1 MRILVA
7 FDKFKDALSAR
18 EACQIAA
25 SEVGRH
31 RPDWQIETAP
41 LADGGDGFSDTLT
54 GVLDGEFHTA
64 KVMDPRRNK
73 VEARFG
79 LVPVQ
84 NIPLAARKLL
94 NWSSEIEKVAIIEM
108 AESSGIALT
117 PIEGRSPWDVTTAGL
132 GELVKVA
139 QKKGA
144 HGAIIGLG
152 GSATHDLALG
162 ALWKLGYRFHDKNGN
177 EIDEAPVPR
186 IWPQISKISLPRCE
200 LPSSFEMRLAC
211 DVDNPLL
218 GSRGGAAIF
227 GPQKGLT
234 EDRFQELES
243 ETERLANLLVATAGA
258 HAALPDDEGAGAAGG
273 AAFGL
278 KAGLGGRILSGYNLV
293 KAWIGLD
300 EKFSQADWVITGE
313 GLFDESSLHGKGPGT
328 LSLEAID
335 KGKRLS
341 VMAGSI
347 GRIPE
352 CPIPQSS
359 ISQISPPNLPLPQAL
374 KLTEQNLRRAIGKKF
389 ALSD

>member
-54 GVLDGEFHTA
+54 GVLDGEFHAA

-79 LVPVQ
+79 LVSVQ

-200 LPSSFEMRLAC
+200 LPSSFEMSLAC

-218 GSRGGAAIF
+218 GSQGGAAIF

-300 EKFSQADWVITGE
+300 EKLSQADWVITGE
-313 GLFDESSLHGKGPGT
+313 GLFDESSLRGKGPGA

-347 GRIPE
+347 GRISE
-352 CPIPQSS
+352 CPIPQRS

>member
-25 SEVGRH
+25 SEIGRR

-41 LADGGDGFSDTLT
+41 LSDGGDGFCDTLT
-54 GVLDGEFHTA
+54 GVLEGEFHTA
-64 KVMDPRRNK
+64 TVTDPRQRK
-73 VEARFG
+73 VDARFG
-79 LVPVQ
+79 LVSVKK
-84 NIPLAARKLL
+84 IPLAARQLL
-94 NWSSEIEKVAIIEM
+94 DWSSEIEKVAIIEM

-117 PIEGRSPWDVTTAGL
+117 PIEGRSPWEVTTAGL

-162 ALWKLGYRFHDKNGN
+162 ALWKLGYRFDDENGD

-186 IWPQISKISLPRCE
+186 IWPQIARISLPCCE
-200 LPSSFEMRLAC
+200 LLSSFETRLAC

-218 GSRGGAAIF
+218 GSRGAAAIF

-234 EDRFQELES
+234 EDRLQELES
-243 ETERLANLLVATAGA
+243 ETERLANLLVATEGT
-258 HAALPDDEGAGAAGG
+258 HAAFPDNKGAGAAGG

-278 KAGLGGRILSGYNLV
+278 KAGLGARIVSGYNLV
-293 KAWIGLD
+293 KAWISLD

-313 GLFDESSLHGKGPGT
+313 GRFDESSLHGKGPGA

-352 CPIPQSS
+352 CPIPQRS
-359 ISQISPPNLPLPQAL
+359 ISQISPPSLPLSQAL
-374 KLTEQNLRRAIGKKF
+374 QLTEQNLRRAIGEKF
-389 ALSD
+389 APSD

>member
-79 LVPVQ
+79 LVSVQ

-352 CPIPQSS
+352 CPIPQRS

>member
-25 SEVGRH
+25 SEIGRR

-41 LADGGDGFSDTLT
+41 LSDGGDGFCDTLT
-54 GVLDGEFHTA
+54 GVLEGEFHTA
-64 KVMDPRRNK
+64 TVTDPRQRK
-73 VEARFG
+73 VDARFG
-79 LVPVQ
+79 LVSVKK
-84 NIPLAARKLL
+84 IPLAARQLL
-94 NWSSEIEKVAIIEM
+94 DWSSEIEKVAIIEM

-117 PIEGRSPWDVTTAGL
+117 PIEGRSPWEVTTAGL

-139 QKKGA
+139 QMKGA
-144 HGAIIGLG
+144 HGVIIGLG

-162 ALWKLGYRFHDKNGN
+162 ALWKLGYRFDDENGD

-186 IWPQISKISLPRCE
+186 IWPQIARISLPCCE
-200 LPSSFEMRLAC
+200 LLSSFETRLAC

-218 GSRGGAAIF
+218 GSRGAAAIF

-234 EDRFQELES
+234 EDRLQELES
-243 ETERLANLLVATAGA
+243 ETERLANLLVATEGA
-258 HAALPDDEGAGAAGG
+258 HAAFPDNKGAGAAGG

-278 KAGLGGRILSGYNLV
+278 KAGLGARIVSGYNLV
-293 KAWIGLD
+293 KAWISLD

-313 GLFDESSLHGKGPGT
+313 GRFDESSLHGKGPGA

-352 CPIPQSS
+352 CPIPQRS
-359 ISQISPPNLPLPQAL
+359 ISQISPPSLPLSQAL
-374 KLTEQNLRRAIGKKF
+374 QLTEQNLRRAIGEKF
-389 ALSD
+389 APSD